1 MSLNENNP
9 ETMSEIIPYNI
20 LESLGTSLFNSLWI
34 GAIIIAVTFLF
45 TIVVRGA
52 ARTKYLI
59 ASAGLSLLLAAA
71 ITSFLI
77 SYNNINKDSNETG
90 LSTGNNLSITI
101 QNNGSEDTP
110 RYRSAEKNNLLTLM
124 YKNTRVFFVE
134 NSGVVVMTWLS
145 GMLLF
150 LSITAGGLFYT
161 GRIKKLATLSL
172 PQEWQQ
178 RIDSVRKKVNLKKNI
193 RVLQSAT
200 VSVPMV
206 AGHFKPV
213 ILIPL
218 SALSHIPAGQLE
230 AIIAHE
236 MAHIRRNDFLVNIL
250 QTIAESVLFF
260 NPATWY
266 LSSLMRKEREN
277 CCDDI
282 ALKAGYNAF
291 DYARALLSVQNF
303 SQEKYYGQVAIFSK
317 NNNKLL
323 ERIKRITAM
332 KSSKTNTL
340 QRIIALVSI
349 TLILTGT
356 GIMLSM
362 SSCTTA
368 NAAGSGQIAENTPR
382 ESTKMPARYEVKE
395 DILITQDTSRD
406 RNSVIVNTDWT
417 DPSDNENKRV
427 KALFEF
433 GEITELSIDGEMIPE
448 NEYNR
453 YDELISRLHHE
464 YREAM
469 EEIEDLNIEEIER
482 DVERA
487 MKEVEDIDFEEIERD
502 VERAMK
508 EVENIDF
515 EEIERDVERAMKEVE
530 NIDIE
535 EIRRDVERAMK
546 EVEDIDFKKIER
558 DVERAMKEIGNID
571 MEKIEKE
578 VESTIRGIEEIDIT
592 ELKEERNEKK
602 RSMEELKEQLK
613 DLEKKSSEKEPGND
627 ELGREKERLEKKLVE
642 LQAMD

>member
-1 MSLNENNP
+1 MSLNENNT
-9 ETMSEIIPYNI
+9 ETMSEIIPNKI

-45 TIVVRGA
+45 TIVVRDA

-59 ASAGLSLLLAAA
+59 ASAGLSLLLAAT

-77 SYNNINKDSNETG
+77 SYNSINKDSNETG
-90 LSTGNNLSITI
+90 SSTGNNLSITI

-110 RYRSAEKNNLLTLM
+110 GYRSAEKNNLLTLM
-124 YKNTRVFFVE
+124 YRNTRVFFIE

-150 LSITAGGLFYT
+150 LSMTAGGLFYT
-161 GRIKKLATLSL
+161 SRIKKLATLSL
-172 PQEWQQ
+172 PQEWEQ
-178 RIDSVRKKVNLKKNI
+178 RIDLVRKKVNLKKNI

-206 AGHFKPV
+206 AGYFKPV

-218 SALSHIPAGQLE
+218 SALAHIPAGQLE

-236 MAHIRRNDFLVNIL
+236 MAHIRRNDFFVNIL

-266 LSSLMRKEREN
+266 LSSLMRIEREN

-303 SQEKYYGQVAIFSK
+303 SQEKYYGQVAIFNK
-317 NNNKLL
+317 KNNKLL

-368 NAAGSGQIAENTPR
+368 NAAGSGKIAENTPR
-382 ESTKMPARYEVKE
+382 ESTKMPALHEVKE
-395 DILITQDTSRD
+395 DILITQDTIRGH
-406 RNSVIVNTDWT
+406 NSVIVNTDWT

-453 YDELISRLHHE
+453 YDELISQLHHE

-469 EEIEDLNIEEIER
+469 EEIEDLNIEEIEREVERAIKEVEYIDIEEIERDVERAMKEVENIDIEEIER

-508 EVENIDF
+508 EVEDIDF
-515 EEIERDVERAMKEVE
+515 EEIEREMEK
-530 NIDIE
+530 
-535 EIRRDVERAMK
+535 
-546 EVEDIDFKKIER
+546 
-558 DVERAMKEIGNID
+558 AMKEIENID

-578 VESTIRGIEEIDIT
+578 VERAMK
-592 ELKEERNEKK
+592 ELKEK
-602 RSMEELKEQLK
+602 LK